1 MTLAV
6 LAPNL
11 WELNAPLSVL
21 GMALG
26 HRMTVARLPDGGLWV
41 HSPVAHSPALAA
53 ELARLG
59 PVANIVAP
67 NAIHDTYLEGW
78 FAAFPTAR
86 FHGAR
91 GFAKF
96 RPDLKFTDALG
107 DTPDAA
113 WAATFDQHMIRGMP
127 RLNEVAFLHRASHTL
142 ILTDSAT
149 HRLAENTEDRPLE
162 ILNPPDGAAVEVFH
176 LLATRGGLSI
186 EALARRD
193 AFRDA
198 IVLLRAGHAEDALQR
213 FEDAREGLIHEDAAM
228 ERFVTQAE
236 HQSARDG
243 KKLPP
248 PSRPRA
254 RFSPRRILRP

>member
-1 MTLAV
+1 MTLAA

-11 WELNAPLSVL
+11 WELNAPLSVV

-53 ELARLG
+53 ELAQLG
-59 PVANIVAP
+59 PVAHIVAP

-78 FAAFPTAR
+78 FAAFPSTR

-96 RPDLKFTDALG
+96 RPDLKFTDTLG

-127 RLNEVAFLHRASHTL
+127 RLNEVAFLHRASRTL
-142 ILTDSAT
+142 ILTDLAFNLGPEMPLLSRVLLRVNGCYCKFGPS
-149 HRLAENTEDRPLE
+149 RLLKTTIKDR
-162 ILNPPDGAAVEVFH
+162 AALRRSLDH
-176 LLATRGGLSI
+176 LLAWDFDRVVVSHGRNIETGGKTMLR
-186 EALARRD
+186 EAF
-193 AFRDA
+193 AF
-198 IVLLRAGHAEDALQR
+198 L
-213 FEDAREGLIHEDAAM
+213 
-228 ERFVTQAE
+228 
-236 HQSARDG
+236 
-243 KKLPP
+243 
-248 PSRPRA
+248 
-254 RFSPRRILRP
+254 

>member
-142 ILTDSAT
+142 ILTD
-149 HRLAENTEDRPLE
+149 LAFNLGPEMPL
-162 ILNPPDGAAVEVFH
+162 
-176 LLATRGGLSI
+176 LS
-186 EALARRD
+186 R
-193 AFRDA
+193 
-198 IVLLRAGHAEDALQR
+198 VLLRVNGCY
-213 FEDAREGLIHEDAAM
+213 
-228 ERFVTQAE
+228 
-236 HQSARDG
+236 G
-243 KKLPP
+243 KFG
-248 PSRPRA
+248 PSRLLKTTIKDPPA
-254 RFSPRRILRP
+254 LRRSLDQILAWDFDRVVVSHGRNIETGGKTMLREAFAFL